1 MRKLLIFM
9 GITSSGLSAFG
20 QCFPDRHNTSWN
32 EVGTSCE
39 VQPNPN
45 KEREAGHWISYDFG
59 NTYRLGEAHIW
70 NINAPEILN
79 QGFREFHIDYST
91 DGNAWKNLG
100 FYTINQASG
109 LSTYEGE
116 SIGSFSGDTTRFV
129 LLTEESNWGGACSG
143 LAELRIEGV
152 EIVAR
157 LNSIASG
164 DCFKASIYPNPH
176 SGSFNFGLQSAVR
189 EPFIMHFTIIQA
201 RRSGLPMRLQAID
214 SFSTKLTPE
223 HSPGA
228 CAT

>member
-1 MRKLLIFM
+1 M

-109 LSTYEGE
+109 LST
-116 SIGSFSGDTTRFV
+116 
-129 LLTEESNWGGACSG
+129 
-143 LAELRIEGV
+143 
-152 EIVAR
+152 
-157 LNSIASG
+157 
-164 DCFKASIYPNPH
+164 
-176 SGSFNFGLQSAVR
+176 
-189 EPFIMHFTIIQA
+189 
-201 RRSGLPMRLQAID
+201 
-214 SFSTKLTPE
+214 
-223 HSPGA
+223 
-228 CAT
+228 